1 MMRSF
6 FLFSICLLFASC
18 QNRGENAEIRYHDD
32 GRSKPSIA
40 LVSVID
46 SSGANM
52 PWDLSDELTYSIKDR
67 IRKSG
72 LLFLQAMQ
80 KRDQEFALTAN
91 PFQKHIP
98 WIKETFN
105 QSEFAVF
112 LELVE
117 HSIHPKKA
125 KNAILDKFTPACELD
140 VTVRIKVVDLRKELP
155 ETILQELVHQSH
167 LVPKMMSAPTSL
179 EWSKKSYA
187 VSPIGFAHIQLAKE
201 IVNRIEDYILLS
213 KD

>member
-1 MMRSF
+1 MMRSV
-6 FLFSICLLFASC
+6 FLFSICLLFSSC

-98 WIKETFN
+98 WVKETFN

-125 KNAILDKFTPACELD
+125 KNALLDKFTPACELD

>member
-1 MMRSF
+1 MRSF
-6 FLFSICLLFASC
+6 FLFTICLLFTSC

-40 LVSVID
+40 LLSVID
-46 SSGANM
+46 SSGANL

-72 LLFLQAMQ
+72 SLFIQPM
-80 KRDQEFALTAN
+80 KKSEQEFVVAAN

-98 WIKETFN
+98 WIKETFD
-105 QSEFAVF
+105 QSQFAIF

-117 HSIHPKKA
+117 HSIHPKRA
-125 KNAILDKFTPACELD
+125 KNALLDKFTPACELD
-140 VTVRIKVVDLRKELP
+140 VTVRIKVVDLRKDQP
-155 ETILQELVHQSH
+155 VTILQELVHQSH

-201 IVNRIEDYILLS
+201 IVNRIEDYILLA